1 MAEGSASLTRT
12 GALARLDAAEQ
23 TGAAQAPSGLAS
35 PFAALHEHT
44 EPLSEHA
51 PDPLLDSAALSFAR
65 ERETA
70 LTRAEHSA
78 SARRLQRALS
88 IGVCVWAASTLLDLY
103 VSRVAHEAN
112 LKLLLALQGI
122 GTLVA
127 VLPIVWLRAVRTPTL
142 RTLWACDVLAFTS
155 VSAVASLES
164 LVFRGIDSPYA
175 AGILVILLTRAT
187 TTFSPWR
194 QGALLFGAPALAY
207 PLIVGVASRYDARI
221 AAQLNDPAALSAFFS
236 MLFFI
241 GTSWLMLTL
250 GGHYVWRLRRD
261 AAEARNIGRY
271 RLERRLGSG
280 GMADVWQAFDLT
292 LKLRVAVKTVAGN
305 RHDAGRLARFERE
318 VRALAQLSHPNV
330 VRVLDYGV
338 TDDGLWYYAMELLEG
353 ENLRELVAREGA
365 LPVQRAVCIARQVL
379 GALGEAHRKG
389 IVHRDIKAENVF
401 LARLGGEADVAKLLD
416 FGVAKASVSSDI
428 SLTHAGH
435 VVGTPAYMAPELALG
450 QPADARSDLYS
461 FGVMLYFLLSAR
473 LPFPEETAAGLLAA
487 HLMREPEPLTSPG
500 SPPALAAAERVI
512 LRCLAK
518 APSARYA
525 STHELL
531 EALQAAAA

>member
-1 MAEGSASLTRT
+1 MADAGASLTRT
-12 GALARLDAAEQ
+12 GAPAGLEAAELMGLAPARL
-23 TGAAQAPSGLAS
+23 
-35 PFAALHEHT
+35 EHT
-44 EPLSEHA
+44 EPLSERT

-65 ERETA
+65 ERENA
-70 LTRAEHSA
+70 LTRAEHLE
-78 SARRLQRALS
+78 SARRLQRTLS

-103 VSRVAHEAN
+103 VARVAHEAN
-112 LKLLLALQGI
+112 LKLLLTLQGI
-122 GTLVA
+122 GTLVL
-127 VLPIVWLRAVRTPTL
+127 VLLIAWLRAGRTPTL
-142 RTLWACDVLAFTS
+142 LALLACDAIAFTT
-155 VSAVASLES
+155 VSALASLES
-164 LVFRGIDSPYA
+164 LAFRGIDSPYA
-175 AGILVILLTRAT
+175 AGILVILLGRST

-207 PLIVGVASRYDARI
+207 PLIVGIAARYDARI
-221 AAQLNDPAALSAFFS
+221 AAQLDDPAALSAFFS

-250 GGHYVWRLRRD
+250 GGHYVWRIRRE

-280 GMADVWQAFDLT
+280 GMADVWQAFDLS
-292 LKLRVAVKTVAGN
+292 LKLRVAVKTMAGN
-305 RHDAGRLARFERE
+305 RRDAGRLARFERE
-318 VRALAQLSHPNV
+318 VRALAQLTHPNV

-338 TDDGLWYYAMELLEG
+338 TDDGLWYFAMELLEG

-365 LPVQRAVCIARQVL
+365 LPVQRTVCVARQVL

-389 IVHRDIKAENVF
+389 IVHRDIKPDNVF
-401 LARLGGEADVAKLLD
+401 LAQPGGEADVAKLLD
-416 FGVAKASVSSDI
+416 FGVAKGSTSSDP

-473 LPFPEETAAGLLAA
+473 LPFREETTAGLLAA
-487 HLMREPEPLTSPG
+487 HLMREPEPLAGPG
-500 SPPALAAAERVI
+500 APPALAAIERVVF
-512 LRCLAK
+512 RCLAK
-518 APSARYA
+518 APGARYA
-525 STHELL
+525 STQELL